1 MTSPRQ
7 EQATHRLMEDLLDC
21 AAPQQRCALFLDALL
36 REKLCAS
43 VALWR
48 HVGKGAVRAWHPIV
62 ARGPASLLPTLDMVR
77 GVAAGELPEELS
89 GGRFVVLPINHR
101 NYALAVGLGH
111 HPAATA
117 DDDLDTI
124 DALFHVW
131 MAVEIAESVNQGD
144 SLLDALPAPI
154 ESSPAKQP
162 SPAAMMWK
170 GWEGFLFREADA
182 LLESTIDFSAHCD
195 DVPTLSLADDN
206 LKVLLRELLTS
217 SAAGFERRPTWV
229 RVTMEDVENTNTESG
244 VRITIEDNGGHP
256 PSLQSGH
263 VGRFSSGLFD
273 ATYALN
279 AASGDFSIE
288 RRPHG
293 VNRVSVWLPASAPSH
308 SLA

>member
-1 MTSPRQ
+1 
-7 EQATHRLMEDLLDC
+7 MEDLLDC

-36 REKLCAS
+36 REKLCTS

-48 HVGKGAVRAWHPIV
+48 HVGKGVVRAWHPIV
-62 ARGPASLLPTLDMVR
+62 ARGPASLLPTLDMIR

-111 HPAATA
+111 QPAATA

-144 SLLDALPAPI
+144 SLLDALPALG
-154 ESSPAKQP
+154 EKRYAKQL

-170 GWEGFLFREADA
+170 GWEGYLYREADA
-182 LLESTIDFSAHCD
+182 MLDTTVDFSAHCD
-195 DVPTLSLADDN
+195 DLPTLSLADEN

-217 SAAGFERRPTWV
+217 SAAGFERCPSWV
-229 RVTMEDVENTNTESG
+229 RVTMENVHIKATNCG
-244 VRITIEDNGGHP
+244 VRITIEDNGGHA
-256 PSLQSGH
+256 PSLQACH

-273 ATYALN
+273 ATLALN
-279 AASGDFSIE
+279 AAGGELSIE
-288 RRPHG
+288 CRTHG
-293 VNRVSVWLPASAPSH
+293 VNRVSVWLPALSASQ
-308 SLA
+308 SLD